1 MCIRDRKQGQRK
13 ISYRDIAILLRST
26 STTAPIYEKELSE
39 LELPVFSDSSSTYLE
54 SIEIETMMSLL
65 KIIDNPMQ
73 DIPLVTVLRSTIGG
87 FTDNDLI
94 EIRLADKKCS
104 FYEAML
110 KSRIK
115 VDDDIKAKITKLLNN
130 LEKWRKE
137 VEYLSLDELIWQ
149 IYLDTGY
156 YHFVSL
162 MPNGNVRQ
170 ANLKILFEKAR
181 EFELSLIHIS
191 EPTRP

>member
-1 MCIRDRKQGQRK
+1 MIKKQGQRK

-104 FYEAML
+104 FYEAIL

-130 LEKWRKE
+130 LEKWRKRSR
-137 VEYLSLDELIWQ
+137 VFKL
-149 IYLDTGY
+149 
-156 YHFVSL
+156 
-162 MPNGNVRQ
+162 R
-170 ANLKILFEKAR
+170 
-181 EFELSLIHIS
+181 
-191 EPTRP
+191 

>member
-1 MCIRDRKQGQRK
+1 
-13 ISYRDIAILLRST
+13 
-26 STTAPIYEKELSE
+26 
-39 LELPVFSDSSSTYLE
+39 
-54 SIEIETMMSLL
+54 
-65 KIIDNPMQ
+65 
-73 DIPLVTVLRSTIGG
+73 
-87 FTDNDLI
+87 
-94 EIRLADKKCS
+94 
-104 FYEAML
+104 ML

-170 ANLKILFEKAR
+170 AN
-181 EFELSLIHIS
+181 
-191 EPTRP
+191 